1 MNGPHISIEF
11 TFRIKKKKNRDF
23 ELRVRDQNTLMAFA
37 TSVSSN
43 FSLSDP
49 VSDIVT
55 LDMSDDHAKPALSE
69 EIFTLEKE
77 GSLKV
82 Q

>member
-1 MNGPHISIEF
+1 
-11 TFRIKKKKNRDF
+11 
-23 ELRVRDQNTLMAFA
+23 MAFA

>member
-1 MNGPHISIEF
+1 MGHIFQLNS
-11 TFRIKKKKNRDF
+11 RLGSRKKKNRDF
-23 ELRVRDQNTLMAFA
+23 ELRDQNTLMAFA

>member
-23 ELRVRDQNTLMAFA
+23 ELRDQNTLMAFA